1 MKSTKSKLVK
11 KKGKL
16 VSSNRVWSKEAREKF
31 NEYQTTYY
39 KENIRLFTM
48 RYNRKTDADVI
59 DFIESLDN
67 VSGYFRDMNRKE
79 IKKKEKRDA
88 KKKER
93 GESDPK

>member
-67 VSGYFRDMNRKE
+67 VSGYFRDMIRKE